1 MAIAAALPFLLLVL
15 LAPTQATLNGQC
27 SVGST
32 PGVCIATA
40 DCTSGGGTYASGYC
54 PNDPTDVKCCYKT
67 SCDSGK
73 GSCKWTSS
81 CSGTSVAGYCPGPTA
96 FQCCEAGGSSNNY
109 GTVASYADAH
119 WNCATAACTSTK
131 EGGPLGLEDFLKA
144 SGWRTVSVT
153 AANVQKGAV
162 VFMRSWGHVVIGVGS
177 NLIDSHNNARYHVD
191 LNFYSGEG
199 LLAIYVK

>member
-1 MAIAAALPFLLLVL
+1 M
-15 LAPTQATLNGQC
+15 
-27 SVGST
+27 
-32 PGVCIATA
+32 
-40 DCTSGGGTYASGYC
+40 
-54 PNDPTDVKCCYKT
+54 
-67 SCDSGK
+67 
-73 GSCKWTSS
+73 
-81 CSGTSVAGYCPGPTA
+81 AGYCPGPTS
-96 FQCCEAGGSSNNY
+96 FQCCEAGGSSSNY

-119 WNCATAACTSTK
+119 WNCATAACTSTVAAGAAQSNYECAEFVSRSLAAGGYVPGLSAGAAQSSFGSYAYGGNTYDLLWCSQK

-177 NLIDSHNNARYHVD
+177 NLLDAHNNARYHVD
-191 LNFYSGEG
+191 LNYYSGEG